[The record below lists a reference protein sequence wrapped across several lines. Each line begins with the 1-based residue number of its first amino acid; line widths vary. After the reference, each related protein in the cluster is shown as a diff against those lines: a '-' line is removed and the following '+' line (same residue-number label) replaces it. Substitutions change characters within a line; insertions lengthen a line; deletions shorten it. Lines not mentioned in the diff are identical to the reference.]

1 MELSWLMR
9 LRIAAALATGAILI
23 GISAWSLA
31 APPEPFG
38 VVSLVAGDISL
49 SEAITLVVLAFST
62 GLLSYFVSWPYGR
75 EIGVL
80 AVPAGLAIWAVRS
93 GNIAG
98 LLQLNPNFA
107 YRQELFAALK
117 WEPIFWLAIVA
128 VGFGGVLIG
137 QKIAGRKIEP
147 TVDGEKPNPKPNIY
161 LNAALAL
168 VGSGLIVPFC
178 LRIFARDVRMA
189 DPVLGSVV
197 AQPTVGQIAFAVSVS
212 FGIVAFVVKKFLNA
226 SYIWPLI
233 ASAFI
238 TAFVATTY
246 VRQDTLRILSQSWAA
261 VFFPNSVLSILP
273 VQMVAFGSLGSIVGY
288 WMAVRYN
295 YWLKHA

>member
-9 LRIAAALATGAILI
+9 LRIAAAVAVGVILI
-23 GISAWSLA
+23 GILAWPLA
-31 APPEPFG
+31 APLEPFG

-49 SEAITLVVLAFST
+49 GEAITLAVLAFST
-62 GLLSYFVSWPYGR
+62 GLLAYFLSWPYGR
-75 EIGVL
+75 VIGIL

-98 LLQLNPNFA
+98 LLQLNPTFA

-137 QKIAGRKIEP
+137 QKIAGWKIEP
-147 TVDGEKPNPKPNIY
+147 AVNGEKSKPKLNIH
-161 LNAALAL
+161 LSAALTM
-168 VGSGLIVPFC
+168 VGTGLIVQFC
-178 LRIFARDVRMA
+178 IPVLARDVRMA

-197 AQPTVGQIAFAVSVS
+197 AQLAAGQIAFAVSVS
-212 FGIVAFVVKKFLNA
+212 FGIAAFAAKKFLNV
-226 SYIWPLI
+226 SYIWSLI
-233 ASAFI
+233 TSALI
-238 TAFVATTY
+238 TAFANTIY
-246 VRQDTLRILSQSWAA
+246 VGQETLQILSQRWAA
-261 VFFPNSVLSILP
+261 AFFPSPVLSILP

-295 YWLKHA
+295 YWREHA